1 MVLSLDQPQLSGIK
15 TYGKESK
22 PYGLTYGEWTVKW
35 WKWVLLTPTP
45 INPLKDESG
54 EHWKVAQP
62 SSNVYFLAG
71 CVPEI
76 DKGSRLNKKTFPHR
90 RIKMQHGRSILFPVL
105 NCEANSLEYPKLT
118 NHEALLEHVDKDIN
132 SIRKRDAFI
141 NGKRLEPVRVQ
152 SDPLFFKS
160 TMAQDNIFRV
170 ENPNAT
176 DIIADG
182 YWIFLK
188 PLPCGSYT
196 IQMQGSCEFGKL
208 KSGAEYELEI
218 V

>member
-1 MVLSLDQPQLSGIK
+1 MTLNQLHQSGIM
-15 TYGKESK
+15 TYEKESK

-35 WKWVLLTPTP
+35 WKWVLLTPAAN
-45 INPLKDESG
+45 NPLKDESG
-54 EHWKVAQP
+54 VHWNIAQP
-62 SSNVYFLAG
+62 SSDVYFLAG

-76 DKGSRLNKKTFPHR
+76 DNGSHRSDKRFPHR
-90 RIKMQHGRSILFPVL
+90 NIKMPYGRSILFPVL

-118 NHEALLEHVDKDIN
+118 THEGLLEHVHKDIN

-141 NGKRLEPVRVQ
+141 NGIRLDPVRVQ
-152 SDPLFFKS
+152 SDPLFFRL
-160 TMAQDNIFRV
+160 TMVEDNIFRV
-170 ENPNAT
+170 QNPNST

-188 PLPCGSYT
+188 PLPRGSYT
-196 IQMQGSCEFGKL
+196 IQMQGSCEFGRL
-208 KSGAEYELEI
+208 KSGADYELEI